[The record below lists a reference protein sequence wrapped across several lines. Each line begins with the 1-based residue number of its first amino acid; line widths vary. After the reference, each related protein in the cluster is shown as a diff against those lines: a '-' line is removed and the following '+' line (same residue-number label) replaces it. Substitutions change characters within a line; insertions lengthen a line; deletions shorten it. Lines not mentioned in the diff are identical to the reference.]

1 MNIYITQQLHLISNH
16 SQWKLMSWETRGMAL
31 ELMALPGT
39 ENFLGTLPSEDDLWR
54 NALNI
59 PSQHSIQSAL
69 KKSVKGRGLR
79 EQNELDIAWNDVWKP
94 ELLRWFQVITLEFVD
109 LHPIYKNCVGR
120 YWHPLLDI
128 NHTQVSED
136 KKTGKNTTKTSS
148 KMRSQFDEDI
158 AHKVSKTRVTKAK
171 KMHILGDP
179 SWDYPNIRYSPN
191 IFKSCWEEPLTDEAR
206 ANLWDSA
213 LRVLAPGGDTVSARQ
228 FLGKL
233 IKEFGEKTTASAIA
247 QLVVRAVPP
256 ADPKSFLRKQLKN
269 LSEGSEKEK
278 QANRMHVH
286 VPL

>member
-1 MNIYITQQLHLISNH
+1 MNTHITQQLHLISTH

-59 PSQHSIQSAL
+59 PSQRSIQSAL
-69 KKSVKGRGLR
+69 KKTVNGRGLR

-94 ELLRWFQVITLEFVD
+94 ELLRWFQIITPEFIQT
-109 LHPIYKNCVGR
+109 HPAYKNCLGR
-120 YWHPLLDI
+120 YWHPLLEMQEDQTVAVMAKRVTK
-128 NHTQVSED
+128 NASKVSED
-136 KKTGKNTTKTSS
+136 IV
-148 KMRSQFDEDI
+148 Q
-158 AHKVSKTRVTKAK
+158 KVAKTRVNKGKRLT
-171 KMHILGDP
+171 IVGDP
-179 SWDYPNIRYSPN
+179 QWDYPSIRYSPN
-191 IFKSCWEEPLTDEAR
+191 TFKSCWEEPLTHEAR

-213 LRVLAPGGDTVSARQ
+213 LSVLAPGGDTASARQ
-228 FLGKL
+228 FIGKL
-233 IKEFGEKTTASAIA
+233 IKEFGEKTTAAAVA

-269 LSEGSEKEK
+269 LSEGSEKQK
-278 QANRMHVH
+278 QANRMHVQ

>member
-1 MNIYITQQLHLISNH
+1 MNTSITQQLHLISNH

-59 PSQHSIQSAL
+59 PSQRSIQSAL
-69 KKSVKGRGLR
+69 KKSVNGRGLR

-94 ELLRWFQVITLEFVD
+94 ELLRWFQVITVEFAEQNP
-109 LHPIYKNCVGR
+109 LYKNCVGR

-128 NHTQVSED
+128 HNTQHTSDE
-136 KKTGKNTTKTSS
+136 KKTGKTSAKTRS
-148 KMRSQFDEDI
+148 KSHEEI
-158 AHKVSKTRVTKAK
+158 AQKVSTTRVNKGRKVQT
-171 KMHILGDP
+171 LGDP
-179 SWDYPNIRYSPN
+179 AWDYPTIRYSPN
-191 IFKSCWEEPLTDEAR
+191 TFKSCWEEPLTHEAR

-228 FLGKL
+228 FIGKL
-233 IKEFGEKTTASAIA
+233 IKEFGEKNTAAAVA

-269 LSEGSEKEK
+269 LTEGSEKEK

>member
-1 MNIYITQQLHLISNH
+1 
-16 SQWKLMSWETRGMAL
+16 MSWETRGMAL

-59 PSQHSIQSAL
+59 PSQRSIQSAL
-69 KKSVKGRGLR
+69 KKSVNGRGLR

-94 ELLRWFQVITLEFVD
+94 ELLRWFQVITVEFAD
-109 LHPIYKNCVGR
+109 QNPIYKNCVGR

-128 NHTQVSED
+128 HNTQHTSDE
-136 KKTGKNTTKTSS
+136 KKTGKNSAKTRS
-148 KMRSQFDEDI
+148 KSHEEI
-158 AHKVSKTRVTKAK
+158 AQKVSTTRVNKGK
-171 KMHILGDP
+171 KVQTLGDP
-179 SWDYPNIRYSPN
+179 AWDYPAIRYSPN
-191 IFKSCWEEPLTDEAR
+191 TFKSCWEEPLTHEAR

-228 FLGKL
+228 FIGKL
-233 IKEFGEKTTASAIA
+233 IKEFGEKNTAAAVA

-269 LSEGSEKEK
+269 LTEGSEKEK